1 MANNT
6 QKPETTQ
13 KPADKTQRQQRSQP
27 GQQGQGSRKVTA
39 VKLLVAGAIGLLLYW
54 AHVAFVPVAL
64 ALLLALVLSGPV
76 EALHGWRVPRSI
88 SAAVLMI
95 AILGI
100 FAALVDFVSV
110 PAQQWFAAAPHTL
123 PVIERAIRPVE
134 QIFNRIETL
143 RNSAGNIGNP
153 THPAPQ

>member
-1 MANNT
+1 M
-6 QKPETTQ
+6 KKEDLILPETHGAGNV
-13 KPADKTQRQQRSQP
+13 PAERKT
-27 GQQGQGSRKVTA
+27 SRKMTA
-39 VKLLVAGAIGLLLYW
+39 VKLLTAGAIGLLLYW

-100 FAALVDFVSV
+100 FAPLLDFVSV
-110 PAQQWFAAAPHTL
+110 PAQQWFASAPHTFR
-123 PVIERAIRPVE
+123 VI
-134 QIFNRIETL
+134 
-143 RNSAGNIGNP
+143 AG
-153 THPAPQ
+153 

>member
-1 MANNT
+1 M
-6 QKPETTQ
+6 KKEDGKLPEIHGTGNLS
-13 KPADKTQRQQRSQP
+13 AAVKT
-27 GQQGQGSRKVTA
+27 SRKVTS

-64 ALLLALVLSGPV
+64 ALLLALVLSSPV

-100 FAALVDFVSV
+100 FAALVNFVSV
-110 PAQQWFAAAPHTL
+110 PAQPGVAAAPHTL
-123 PVIERAIRPVE
+123 RVIERKIRPAE
-134 QIFNRIETL
+134 QIIGRIDDL
-143 RNSAGNIGNP
+143 RNSAGNIGSSA
-153 THPAPQ
+153 HAAPQSTIAAP